1 MELNEKATVE
11 LGIEAKKGMAEL
23 EKMEDK
29 AKSLR
34 KELKEIEKDDALG
47 KSSERWKQ
55 IRQEL
60 NQTETAIRAVKKEF
74 DLTTATYGQMEKQ
87 VRVLTKELKTLAPG
101 SAEFIAKTAELAKVK
116 ARFEEVKKE
125 VDGTS
130 KSLEESAKKVEAFQK
145 KLLESKDQSLTYAE
159 LGQKVDLLK
168 KKLADLPI
176 ESQEFIDTTKKLQ
189 QTKAV
194 YDEVSKNVSGTTE
207 ALTKSAKA
215 AADFEKKLLETED
228 SKLTFE
234 QIGQKV
240 ELLQKK
246 LGGLAPESQEF
257 IDTSKKLQQTKTY
270 YDNVKKSVDD
280 VTKEI
285 NDQIK
290 AAKNSELSYGEL
302 KKKVELLN
310 AELKDLKPGTEQFIA
325 ATKKLA
331 QTQADLGKVEDDVK
345 KISKEF
351 KNGESGVIGYI
362 KTFTTGFKG
371 ILAASGILW
380 LLDTIISI
388 GKVIFEDTAK
398 FEKYEAVLTNA
409 FTKPTKTAAEAKVAA
424 QQASAAAKESMLA
437 LQDMAAKTI
446 YGVEELTDGYVK
458 MVNRGIYPTKKEM
471 MAMADLAASQGKTFD
486 QYVEALLDAQTGEM
500 ERLKEFGIRGK
511 KAGDDL
517 SFSFKGATTEVK
529 KMGDGFDVVINGKVV
544 KSFKSQE
551 EAVKA
556 AMVSMGQMN
565 GVANSN
571 AAMMGTLSGKVSN
584 MSDGMQA
591 LRVTIGEGLKP
602 VFDFFLNLILKGI
615 NFFIE
620 MTEKAGPFNS
630 ILSQMGVWFGKL
642 GDLLMQLVYTLF
654 PGLQNQTASAG
665 NTMKVLSGVVAILQ
679 TALVAIVVT
688 VGTLTNAFQLLV
700 SGGEALK
707 KFFSGDFAG
716 ATAAWE
722 QVKQRGTNIVKG
734 FTDGFDSVKKAWTGA
749 FVDAPKKVTK
759 EAELAAGQLSD
770 KTQNVISESEKKAAE
785 KRAKQALK
793 ATQDSIKRTDD
804 LKVKAIENDLE
815 REKQAEEIR
824 HKRELERIKNSKAS
838 KAQLSKELEA
848 EETLHNQNI
857 EKIKTDAQKRQ
868 DQLNERWLEDDFVK
882 KIKKAQSF
890 ADGELAIARKSIADK
905 EQLAQMEKK
914 IQDWLK
920 NEIDGIR
927 KAQGEDEAKTAINR
941 QKALNEYTRLT
952 IEMETDELKRKEKK
966 AELEASY
973 EKIRIE
979 KTITDET
986 QKAAALK
993 ILEANTKRE
1002 IEQIQTEYATRKR
1015 DQDANIRKLEYDAQV
1030 AQLNGMEALA
1040 GNNANKLLAIKK
1052 QRLDLDFQYTK
1063 KSLDDEQAAEEE
1075 KARKSI
1081 SDKEVLEQTL
1091 TAIQSKYDALRKA
1104 NQDQSNSEVAALEA
1118 EKLEQRRSRFAAF
1131 TEAINDLDQGNYTAA
1146 IGRISSLFQKDSASL
1161 SARAKAT
1168 MEYADQVGAI
1178 ATAATSFLN
1187 NLAQKRADREI
1198 AESERV
1204 KKQRLEDMDVEQK
1217 ARLQQIETEKAAEM
1231 ERLEQELLAQ
1241 KLSKAEL
1248 TDLNTQFTREKERL
1262 ELEYQ
1267 ARIKAARD
1275 QGNKEEAE
1283 RLQKERDDK
1292 ILTVKENL
1300 FQTKL
1305 GADESKKIEQE
1316 LADKKTAIN
1325 KKYDTQTID
1334 AKQKF
1339 EASKKSIEDKAA
1351 EEQRAAKLKAWKA
1364 QQKADIATAAI
1375 NGAVAAIKALASGI
1389 FPLNLVFM
1397 AATIAATAIQI
1408 GMIKAQPTPTF
1419 AGGGKVRNAGVLEGS
1434 RHGSRPGEAGIAMV
1448 DRVTGREVGEAE
1460 GGEYMY
1466 ILSRDATKYHQPLLD
1481 QLTWQSQNR
1490 KLQPI
1495 NYSNQKASYRDGAKL
1510 NSDGGSYSNYVPI
1523 APFWEKTYALFGS
1536 KKRKEAERM
1545 QAQAQEE
1552 AKQAQA
1558 EADSMMADIGAGGDG
1573 GSLAN
1578 SAEAQAMAAQAK
1590 EQGEL
1595 QLKYLNQIATGTE
1608 ANTRLLEQISGNTG
1622 ANVAATRGVEGA
1634 VYNTNQAGR
1643 LDAIIGGISSLSG
1656 K

>member
-11 LGIEAKKGMAEL
+11 LGIEGKKGMAEL
-23 EKMEDK
+23 GQLEEK
-29 AKSLR
+29 AKALR

-47 KSSERWKQ
+47 KQSDRWKQ
-55 IRQEL
+55 TRLEL
-60 NQTETAIRAVKKEF
+60 SQMETTIRAVKKEF

-87 VRVLTKELKTLAPG
+87 VRTLSKELKTLTPG
-101 SAEFIAKTAELAKVK
+101 SAEFIAKSAELAKVK
-116 ARFEEVKKE
+116 ARFDEVKKE

-130 KSLEESAKKVEAFQK
+130 KALEESAKKVEAFQK

-168 KKLADLPI
+168 KKLAELPI

-228 SKLTFE
+228 LKLTFE

-240 ELLQKK
+240 EVLQKK

-257 IDTSKKLQQTKTY
+257 IDTSKKLQQTKQY

-290 AAKNSELSYGEL
+290 ATKNSELSYGDL
-302 KKKVELLN
+302 KKKVEILN
-310 AELKDLKPGTEQFIA
+310 AELKELKPGTEQFIA

-351 KNGESGVIGYI
+351 KNGESGIIGYI

-409 FTKPTKTAAEAKVAA
+409 FTKPTKSAAEAKVAA
-424 QQASAAAKESMLA
+424 QQAAAAAKESMLA

-544 KSFKSQE
+544 KSFKNQE

-556 AMVSMGQMN
+556 AMVSMGQMQ
-565 GVANSN
+565 GVAGSN
-571 AAMMGTLSGKVSN
+571 AAMMETMSGKVSN

-591 LRVTIGEGLKP
+591 LRVIIGDGLKP

-615 NFFIE
+615 NFIIE
-620 MTEKAGPFNS
+620 MTEKSGPFNA
-630 ILSQMGVWFGKL
+630 ILSEMGVWFGKL
-642 GDLLMQLVYTLF
+642 GDLVMQLVYTLF

-688 VGTLTNAFQLLV
+688 VGTLINAFQLLL
-700 SGGEALK
+700 SGGEALG
-707 KFFSGDFAG
+707 KFFTGDFAG

-759 EAELAAGQLSD
+759 DAELAAGQLSD
-770 KTQNVISESEKKAAE
+770 KTQKVISDSEKKAAE
-785 KRAKQALK
+785 KRAKDSLK

-804 LKVKAIENDLE
+804 LKVKAIEKDLE
-815 REKQAEEIR
+815 REKEAEEIR
-824 HKRELERIKNSKAS
+824 HKRELLRIQNSKAS
-838 KAQLSKELEA
+838 KSQLLKETEA
-848 EETLHNQNI
+848 EEELHTRNV
-857 EKIKTDAQKRQ
+857 EKIKADAQKRQ
-868 DQLNERWLEDDFVK
+868 DQLTERWLEDEFVK

-890 ADGELAIARKSIADK
+890 AEGELTIARKSIADK
-905 EQLAQMEKK
+905 EQLAQMELK
-914 IQDWLK
+914 IQNWLK
-920 NEIDGIR
+920 TEIDGIR

-941 QKALNEYTRLT
+941 QKALNEYARLT
-952 IEMETDELKRKEKK
+952 MEMETDELKRKEKK

-973 EKIRIE
+973 ERIKIE
-979 KTITDET
+979 KTITDEKE
-986 QKAAALK
+986 KAAALK
-993 ILEANTKRE
+993 ILEATLKRD
-1002 IEQIQTEYATRKR
+1002 IELIQTEYATRKR

-1030 AQLNGMEALA
+1030 AQLNSMEALA
-1040 GNNANKLLAIKK
+1040 GNNATKLLAIKK

-1075 KARKSI
+1075 KARKSV

-1104 NQDQSNSEVAALEA
+1104 NQDQSNADIAAAEA
-1118 EKLEQRRSRFAAF
+1118 EKLEQRRNRFSAF
-1131 TEAINDLDQGNYTAA
+1131 TDAINDLDQGNYTGA
-1146 IGRISSLFQKDSASL
+1146 IGRIASLFQKDTASL
-1161 SARAKAT
+1161 SARAKAA
-1168 MEYADQVGAI
+1168 MEYAEQVGAI
-1178 ATAATSFLN
+1178 ATAATNFLN

-1204 KKQRLEDMDVEQK
+1204 KNQRLADMDAEQK

-1231 ERLEQELLAQ
+1231 ERLEQELLANR
-1241 KLSKAEL
+1241 LSKAEL
-1248 TDLNTQFTREKERL
+1248 TDLNNQFTREKERL
-1262 ELEYQ
+1262 ELDYQ
-1267 ARIKAARD
+1267 AKIKAARD

-1292 ILTVKENL
+1292 VLTVKENL

-1305 GADESKKIEQE
+1305 GADESKKVEQE
-1316 LADKKTAIN
+1316 LADKKTEIN
-1325 KKYDTQTID
+1325 KKYDDQTID
-1334 AKQKF
+1334 AKEKF
-1339 EASKKSIEDKAA
+1339 EATKKDIEDKAA

-1397 AATIAATAIQI
+1397 AATIAASAIQI

-1419 AGGGKVRNAGVLEGS
+1419 AGGGKVHNAGVLEGS

-1495 NYSNQKASYRDGAKL
+1495 NYSVQNRSYRDGGKL
-1510 NSDGGSYSNYVPI
+1510 NSDGGAYTNYVPV
-1523 APFWEKTYALFGS
+1523 APFWEKTFALFGS

-1545 QAQAQEE
+1545 KAE
-1552 AKQAQA
+1552 AQA
-1558 EADSMMADIGAGGDG
+1558 EADKAQADADAMMADIGAGGDG
-1573 GSLAN
+1573 GALAN

-1595 QLKYLNQIATGTE
+1595 QLKYLNQIASGTE
-1608 ANTRLLEQISGNTG
+1608 TNTRLLEQISGNTG